1 MLDLNMDLDLG
12 LLLFLDLDLDL
23 ASNRDLD
30 LGLDLDLILGPHLD
44 LGLELDLDSDLDL
57 DLGLE
62 LIWVKKCQKTRVL
75 SSAAPRGTILRGVF
89 EGRCH
94 QVREIASNTGVNAHR
109 RQLAAIQFGD

>member
-1 MLDLNMDLDLG
+1 MDLG

-62 LIWVKKCQKTRVL
+62 LDLGQKVSKSRK
-75 SSAAPRGTILRGVF
+75 SMCFIAHGTFCDHFACLF

-94 QVREIASNTGVNAHR
+94 QVREIASETGVNMHR
-109 RQLAAIQFGD
+109 RQLAAIQFGHGIPF